1 MVFIFTLM
9 YKYII
14 NVFEKTKEIL
24 FYQKKN
30 TNEIKINLNDIKLNL
45 IEIKTQNNNLENK
58 LIEMENDLK
67 TQNNNLEN
75 KLIEMEND
83 LENNIKKIYFENELI
98 KKYLSIEEKINDL
111 NYQVNHILNKN

>member
-58 LIEMENDLK
+58 LIE
-67 TQNNNLEN
+67 
-75 KLIEMEND
+75 I
-83 LENNIKKIYFENELI
+83 ENNIKKIYFENELI

-111 NYQVNHILNKN
+111 INEVNHILNKN